1 MNIITKEN
9 SVLKKITFCWITFLL
24 LAGLVIAHGDPIMG
38 TVTAVAADT
47 VTIKDKDNKPVVIM
61 LDKTTKYLLD
71 SKPGKK
77 TDLKVGARVAIDAHM
92 DTKMKMYNAE
102 EINIG
107 AAPAA
112 KPATPA
118 APAKK

>member
-9 SVLKKITFCWITFLL
+9 TMLKKITLSLITFALL
-24 LAGLVIAHGDPIMG
+24 TGLAIAHGDPIMG

-61 LDKTTKYLLD
+61 LEKTTKYLVD

-77 TDLKVGARVAIDAHM
+77 TDLKVGVRVVIDAHM

-107 AAPAA
+107 AAAAA

-118 APAKK
+118 TPAKK